1 MKYINALSVLALAS
15 TTLAQTFSD
24 CDPTKKSGCPTKPG
38 LKSDY
43 TADFRQG
50 ASAVADWTATTGSIG
65 YTADGGE
72 FKIEKLG
79 DGPTIGTNFYIFFGY
94 VEVTMKAAPGAG
106 IVSSFVMQS
115 DDLDEIDW
123 EWIGSDTAR
132 AQSNYFGKGNTTT
145 YDRGQFHPVG
155 APEASFHTY
164 AVNWTKETTTWLID
178 GNPIRTLNFA
188 DAVGGANYPQTPMNI
203 RLGNWVAGDPK
214 NAAGTIQW
222 AGGLTD
228 FSQGPFSMFVQSV
241 KIVNYNPGT
250 SYKYGDQTGNWQS
263 IQVLTDGAQ
272 ATVASEDTNKNS
284 TTGPGAIPFDSSSAA
299 AAAAAATGAAS
310 VVSINVGGQGQG
322 ATAAAESGAPSTPCS
337 TVTGTGAAASAS
349 NGGNAAAAAGPG
361 TTISINV
368 GGNGAAAAATGAAS
382 NSTGNSGNGGIVA
395 QGSGSNATLPTY
407 TIKPGGPGGANGGK
421 TGAAAATSTF
431 TSTAAVAGAS
441 SQTSFGLGSQTA
453 SGGPLQATTNAGVR
467 AQVGGLAA
475 VGMAALG
482 FAIL

>member
-65 YTADGGE
+65 YAADGGE

-145 YDRGQFHPVG
+145 YDRGQFHPVA

-299 AAAAAATGAAS
+299 AAAATGAAS
-310 VVSINVGGQGQG
+310 VVSINLGGQGQG

-361 TTISINV
+361 TTVSINV